1 MLSCQLARSLR
12 AAPMRLSTDY
22 VSLTR
27 DDLAAGVPF
36 GFDLYD
42 ADGAAL
48 LPAGTTLR
56 DAAQHAFLFEH
67 FRPLRRRDP
76 AEAAAGP
83 RVPDAVSASVPD
95 ATRMGLSAGASIGI
109 RRRVGTTRGLQRC
122 RLIGIAASGALFVE
136 PQSAAAFDFARGDD
150 IEAVAI
156 GRAAVLRFGA
166 TVESAQAAGVARYLV
181 LSPPGFVDRLRTR
194 AEPRVPARIAAC
206 CTGGAEGVEGIGMV
220 HDISVS
226 GLSIAAD
233 RPLAAVGE
241 PLRVLLPY
249 ATGGRVEQLALDGTV
264 RAVHA
269 DPAAPV
275 LTLHHTAFGEMGAD
289 DLIRLKALLFDR
301 LMASSSEIG
310 RRR

>member
-1 MLSCQLARSLR
+1 
-12 AAPMRLSTDY
+12 MRLSTDY
-22 VSLTR
+22 VPLVR
-27 DDLAAGVPF
+27 DDLAAGVPL

-56 DAAQHAFLFEH
+56 DAAQHAFLFDH
-67 FRPLRRRDP
+67 FHPVRRRDG
-76 AEAAAGP
+76 AEAESEP
-83 RVPDAVSASVPD
+83 RAPDAVPHA
-95 ATRMGLSAGASIGI
+95 ARMGLSAGAAIGL
-109 RRRVGTTRGLQRC
+109 RRRVGATRGLQRC
-122 RLIGIAASGALFVE
+122 RLIGIAAAGALFVE
-136 PQSAAAFDFARGDD
+136 PQPAAAFDFARGDD

-156 GRAAVLRFGA
+156 GRAAVSRFGA
-166 TVESAQAAGVARYLV
+166 TVESVQTSGAARFLI

-194 AEPRVPARIAAC
+194 AEPRVPVRIAAC
-206 CTGGAEGVEGIGMV
+206 CAGGAEGAEGIGMV

-226 GLSIAAD
+226 GLSIAVD
-233 RPLAAVGE
+233 RPIAATGE

-249 ATGGRVEQLALDGTV
+249 AAGDRVELLALEGTV

-269 DPAAPV
+269 DPAAPA
-275 LTLHHTAFGEMGAD
+275 LTLHHAAFGEIGAD

-301 LMASSSEIG
+301 LMASSDTD

>member
-1 MLSCQLARSLR
+1 
-12 AAPMRLSTDY
+12 MRLSTDY
-22 VSLTR
+22 VPLAR

-56 DAAQHAFLFEH
+56 DAAQHAFLFDH
-67 FRPLRRRDP
+67 FRPVRRRDD
-76 AEAAAGP
+76 AEAEAEP
-83 RVPDAVSASVPD
+83 RVPDAVPHAP
-95 ATRMGLSAGASIGI
+95 RMGLSAGASIGI
-109 RRRVGTTRGLQRC
+109 RRRVGTTRGLQRY

-136 PQSAAAFDFARGDD
+136 PQPAAAFDFARGDD

-156 GRAAVLRFGA
+156 GRAAVSRFGA
-166 TVESAQAAGVARYLV
+166 TVESVQAAGAARFLV

-194 AEPRVPARIAAC
+194 AEPRVPVRIAAC
-206 CTGGAEGVEGIGMV
+206 CAGGAEGAEGIGMV

-226 GLSIAAD
+226 GLSIAVD
-233 RPLAAVGE
+233 RPIAAIGE
-241 PLRVLLPY
+241 PLRVQLPY
-249 ATGGRVEQLALDGTV
+249 TTGDRVELLALDGTV

-269 DPAAPV
+269 DPVAPA
-275 LTLHHTAFGEMGAD
+275 LTLHHAAFGETGAD

-301 LMASSSEIG
+301 LMASSDNG

>member
-1 MLSCQLARSLR
+1 
-12 AAPMRLSTDY
+12 MRLSTDY
-22 VSLTR
+22 VALTC
-27 DDLAAGVPF
+27 DDLAAGVPL

-56 DAAQHAFLFEH
+56 DAAQHAFLFDH
-67 FRPLRRRDP
+67 FRPVRRRDD
-76 AEAAAGP
+76 AEAETEP
-83 RVPDAVSASVPD
+83 RVPDAVPHAP
-95 ATRMGLSAGASIGI
+95 RMGLSAGASIGI
-109 RRRVGTTRGLQRC
+109 RRRVGTTRGLQRY

-136 PQSAAAFDFARGDD
+136 PQPATAIDFTPGDD

-156 GRAAVLRFGA
+156 GRAAVSRFGA
-166 TVESAQAAGVARYLV
+166 TVESVHAAGAARFLM

-194 AEPRVPARIAAC
+194 AEPRVAVRIAAC
-206 CTGGAEGVEGIGMV
+206 CAGGPEGAEGIGMV

-226 GLSIAAD
+226 GLSIAVD
-233 RPLAAVGE
+233 RPIAAIGE
-241 PLRVLLPY
+241 PLRVQLPY
-249 ATGGRVEQLALDGTV
+249 ATGGRVELLALDSTV

-269 DPAAPV
+269 DPAALA
-275 LTLHHTAFGEMGAD
+275 LTLHHAAFGETGAD

-301 LMASSSEIG
+301 LMASSDTD

>member
-1 MLSCQLARSLR
+1 
-12 AAPMRLSTDY
+12 MRPSTDY
-22 VSLTR
+22 VTLAR
-27 DDLAAGVPF
+27 DDLAAGVPL

-56 DAAQHAFLFEH
+56 DAAQHAFLFDH
-67 FRPLRRRDP
+67 FRPVRRRDD
-76 AEAAAGP
+76 ADAAP
-83 RVPDAVSASVPD
+83 RVPDAVPH
-95 ATRMGLSAGASIGI
+95 ATRMGLSAGAAIGL
-109 RRRVGTTRGLQRC
+109 RRRVGATRGLQRC

-136 PQSAAAFDFARGDD
+136 PQPAAAFDFARGDD

-156 GRAAVLRFGA
+156 GRAAVSRFGA
-166 TVESAQAAGVARYLV
+166 TVESVQTSGAARFLI

-194 AEPRVPARIAAC
+194 AEPRVPVRIAAC
-206 CTGGAEGVEGIGMV
+206 CAGGAEGAEGIGMV

-226 GLSIAAD
+226 GLSIAVD
-233 RPLAAVGE
+233 RPIAATGE

-249 ATGGRVEQLALDGTV
+249 AAGDRVELLALDGTV

-269 DPAAPV
+269 DPAAPA
-275 LTLHHTAFGEMGAD
+275 LTLHHAAFGEIGAD

-301 LMASSSEIG
+301 LMAASDAD

>member
-1 MLSCQLARSLR
+1 
-12 AAPMRLSTDY
+12 MRLSTDY
-22 VSLTR
+22 VPLAR

-56 DAAQHAFLFEH
+56 DAAQHAFLFDH
-67 FRPLRRRDP
+67 FRPVRRRDD
-76 AEAAAGP
+76 AEAEP
-83 RVPDAVSASVPD
+83 RVPDAVPHAP
-95 ATRMGLSAGASIGI
+95 RMGLSAGASIGI
-109 RRRVGTTRGLQRC
+109 RRRVGTTRGLQRY

-136 PQSAAAFDFARGDD
+136 PQPAAAFDFARGDD

-156 GRAAVLRFGA
+156 GRAAVSRFGA
-166 TVESAQAAGVARYLV
+166 TVESVQAAGAARFLV
-181 LSPPGFVDRLRTR
+181 LSPPGFVDRLRAR
-194 AEPRVPARIAAC
+194 AEPRVPVRIAAC
-206 CTGGAEGVEGIGMV
+206 CAGGSEGAEGIGMV

-226 GLSIAAD
+226 GLSIAVD
-233 RPLAAVGE
+233 RPIAAIGE
-241 PLRVLLPY
+241 PLRVQLPY
-249 ATGGRVEQLALDGTV
+249 TTGDRVELLALDGTV

-269 DPAAPV
+269 DPAAPA
-275 LTLHHTAFGEMGAD
+275 LTLHHAAFGETGAD

-301 LMASSSEIG
+301 LMASSDSG

>member
-1 MLSCQLARSLR
+1 
-12 AAPMRLSTDY
+12 MRLSTDY
-22 VSLTR
+22 VPLAR
-27 DDLAAGVPF
+27 DDLAAGVPL

-56 DAAQHAFLFEH
+56 DAAQHAFLFDH
-67 FRPLRRRDP
+67 FRPVRRRDD
-76 AEAAAGP
+76 AEAEP
-83 RVPDAVSASVPD
+83 RVPDAVPHAP
-95 ATRMGLSAGASIGI
+95 RMGLSAGASIGI
-109 RRRVGTTRGLQRC
+109 RRRVGTTRGLQRY

-136 PQSAAAFDFARGDD
+136 PQPAAAFDFARGDD

-156 GRAAVLRFGA
+156 GRAAVSRFGA
-166 TVESAQAAGVARYLV
+166 TVESVQAAGAARFLV

-194 AEPRVPARIAAC
+194 AEPRVPVRIAAC
-206 CTGGAEGVEGIGMV
+206 CAGGSEGAEGIGMV

-226 GLSIAAD
+226 GLSIAVD
-233 RPLAAVGE
+233 RPIAAIGE
-241 PLRVLLPY
+241 PLRVQLPY
-249 ATGGRVEQLALDGTV
+249 TTGDRVELLALDGTV

-269 DPAAPV
+269 DPAAPA
-275 LTLHHTAFGEMGAD
+275 LTLHHAAFGETGAD

-301 LMASSSEIG
+301 LMASSDSA

>member
-1 MLSCQLARSLR
+1 
-12 AAPMRLSTDY
+12 MRLSTDY
-22 VSLTR
+22 VPLAR

-56 DAAQHAFLFEH
+56 DAAQHAFLFDH
-67 FRPLRRRDP
+67 FRPVRRRDD
-76 AEAAAGP
+76 AEAEP
-83 RVPDAVSASVPD
+83 RVPDAVPHAP
-95 ATRMGLSAGASIGI
+95 RMGLSAGASIGI
-109 RRRVGTTRGLQRC
+109 RRRVGTTRGLQRY

-136 PQSAAAFDFARGDD
+136 PQPAAAFDFARGDD

-156 GRAAVLRFGA
+156 GRAAVSRFGA
-166 TVESAQAAGVARYLV
+166 TVESVQAAGAARFLV

-194 AEPRVPARIAAC
+194 AEPRVPVRIAAC
-206 CTGGAEGVEGIGMV
+206 CAGGSEGAEGIGMV

-226 GLSIAAD
+226 GLSIAVD
-233 RPLAAVGE
+233 RPIAAIGE
-241 PLRVLLPY
+241 PLRVQLPY
-249 ATGGRVEQLALDGTV
+249 TTGDRVELLALDGTV

-269 DPAAPV
+269 DPAAPA
-275 LTLHHTAFGEMGAD
+275 LTLHHAAFGETGAD

-301 LMASSSEIG
+301 LMASSDSA